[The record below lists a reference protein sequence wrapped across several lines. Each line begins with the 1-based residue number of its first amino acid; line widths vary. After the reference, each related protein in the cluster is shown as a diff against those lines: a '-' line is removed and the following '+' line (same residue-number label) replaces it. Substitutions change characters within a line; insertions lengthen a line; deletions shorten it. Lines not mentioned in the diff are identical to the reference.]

1 MNFYHLTP
9 TVFDP
14 DIRFY
19 SPRLISVESEEL
31 GLKLGAEE
39 LTTYKPFPNKG
50 YVVGSLKLSR
60 NRKARGILV
69 VKPGEPILKYSV
81 SYLWEFEISKRIE
94 RTEHKVDY
102 EIMPKKPIPKTSGNL
117 FTDDAV
123 LWSEFEDFEPGGG
136 LPSFYSD
143 NYSENPRFWRL
154 CVRTFEPGM
163 LLKNFTCRSKEIWT
177 PNPENDN
184 SVKRIKAIKTLGA
197 TLFPMVIHEYFPIS
211 WGSWQCFL
219 LKEEGYPS
227 LENTVEL
234 V

>member
-9 TVFDP
+9 TVFNP
-14 DIRFY
+14 YIRFY

-117 FTDDAV
+117 FTDDPF
-123 LWSEFEDFEPGGG
+123 LWCSYDDLEPGGG
-136 LPSFYSD
+136 HPSFYEESQIVNARIFLRIID
-143 NYSENPRFWRL
+143 
-154 CVRTFEPGM
+154 TDT
-163 LLKNFTCRSKEIWT
+163 LLKNFTCRSKAIWT
-177 PNPENDN
+177 PKPKNDN
-184 SVKRIKAIKTLGA
+184 SVKRINAIKTFGN

-219 LKEEGYPS
+219 LKKEGYPR
-227 LENTVEL
+227 LEDTVEL

>member
-9 TVFDP
+9 TVFNP
-14 DIRFY
+14 YIRFY

-123 LWSEFEDFEPGGG
+123 LWSEFEGFEPAGG

-143 NYSENPRFWRL
+143 SYAENPCFWRL
-154 CVRTFEPGM
+154 CVKTFEPGT
-163 LLKNFTCRSKEIWT
+163 LLKNFTCRSKTIWT
-177 PNPENDN
+177 PNPEKDN
-184 SVKRIKAIKTLGA
+184 SVKRIKAIKTLGT
-197 TLFPMVIHEYFPIS
+197 TLFPMGIHEYFPIS
-211 WGSWQCFL
+211 WGSWQCFF